1 MLNLFPRNSKH
12 VRWFPCKDI
21 PIFLEEKSER
31 EFLFFI
37 KVDPTISHLIGV
49 LRIEQDFLGLDVI
62 GLNLVFGRLLCWNFR
77 SGLLLCADC
86 LLDLLLVG
94 QHQLFIGHLT
104 TLHISIERIPK
115 IRVEGDYFVW
125 AWHLEGEIWIMRD
138 SHEFSHS
145 WSTNDSMIC

>member
-1 MLNLFPRNSKH
+1 MLNLFPRNSRH
-12 VRWFPCKDI
+12 VRWFLCKDV
-21 PIFLEEKSER
+21 PIFLEDKSER
-31 EFLFFI
+31 EFLFLI
-37 KVDPTISHLIGV
+37 EVGPSISYLIGV

-62 GLNLVFGRLLCWNFR
+62 GLNLVFGRLHCWNFC
-77 SGLLLCADC
+77 SSLLLRADC

-104 TLHISIERIPK
+104 TLYIAIERIPK
-115 IRVEGDYFVW
+115 IRVEGDYSVR

-145 WSTNDSMIC
+145 RSTDDSMIC